1 MFKILKNIIQG
12 LLKKFNLQINYAN
25 NSRPRYIKAIN
36 SLGINL
42 VFDIGANSGQFASS
56 VLEHG
61 FKGKIISFEPT
72 SSAYELLCKNSKSFQ
87 NWIVHERTAIGDRCG
102 SIKINIA
109 GNEAASSSILEMG
122 NTHKQNAPASIY
134 IGSEDTRLI
143 TFDSIFNNYF
153 TSDNKCLLKI
163 DVQGYED
170 KVLDGAFK
178 SLQNII
184 AVKLECSTV
193 SLYHGDKTFEYYFSY
208 FDELGYKLFD
218 IDTGFSNP
226 NTGQLLQFDALF
238 LRS

>member
-1 MFKILKNIIQG
+1 MNFNHIGKTCPKKTLSDALEKKISRKEAEEAVKTLIKWAGDNPSREGLKETP
-12 LLKKFNLQINYAN
+12 K
-25 NSRPRYIKAIN
+25 RVIKAYEE
-36 SLGINL
+36 
-42 VFDIGANSGQFASS
+42 FFSGYKESPEDYLS
-56 VLEHG
+56 
-61 FKGKIISFEPT
+61 KTFE
-72 SSAYELLCKNSKSFQ
+72 
-87 NWIVHERTAIGDRCG
+87 
-102 SIKINIA
+102 
-109 GNEAASSSILEMG
+109 
-122 NTHKQNAPASIY
+122 
-134 IGSEDTRLI
+134 
-143 TFDSIFNNYF
+143 
-153 TSDNKCLLKI
+153 

>member
-1 MFKILKNIIQG
+1 
-12 LLKKFNLQINYAN
+12 
-25 NSRPRYIKAIN
+25 
-36 SLGINL
+36 
-42 VFDIGANSGQFASS
+42 
-56 VLEHG
+56 
-61 FKGKIISFEPT
+61 
-72 SSAYELLCKNSKSFQ
+72 
-87 NWIVHERTAIGDRCG
+87 
-102 SIKINIA
+102 
-109 GNEAASSSILEMG
+109 MG
-122 NTHKQNAPASIY
+122 NTHKHNAPASIY

-238 LRS
+238 LRSQNV